1 MAANFV
7 GPERKSHAQPH
18 PAMTSITRNFPW
30 FIRDLGVSIVG
41 KVRGNLIEYILE
53 LIVKKITEMLHLARR
68 KSRYY

>member
-1 MAANFV
+1 
-7 GPERKSHAQPH
+7 
-18 PAMTSITRNFPW
+18 MTSITRNFPW

-53 LIVKKITEMLHLARR
+53 LIIKKITEMLHLARR